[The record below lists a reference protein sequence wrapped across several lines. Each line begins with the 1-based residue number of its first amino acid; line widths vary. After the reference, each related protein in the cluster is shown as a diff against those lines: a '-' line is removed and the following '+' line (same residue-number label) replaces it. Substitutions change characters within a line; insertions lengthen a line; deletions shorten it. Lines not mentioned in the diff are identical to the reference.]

1 MPATMQCHIVSAEE
15 EIYSGRIA
23 MLSLVGTLGELGV
36 LPGHAPLLTGIR
48 PGPVRLRDENG
59 EEEVFYA
66 AGGYLEI
73 QPGVV
78 TVLADTALR
87 ASDIDEAAAAEAQQE
102 AERGP
107 HGSRRRNGLR
117 QGASATRGGHR
128 AAKDPRGTAQAP
140 AVIVGP
146 SARPETDGAAVGMP

>member
-1 MPATMQCHIVSAEE
+1 MPATMQCHIVSAEA

-23 MLSLVGTLGELGV
+23 MLSATGTLGELGI

-59 EEEVFYA
+59 EEDVFYA
-66 AGGYLEI
+66 AGGYLEV

-87 ASDIDEAAAAEAQQE
+87 ASDIDEAAASQAQQD
-102 AERGP
+102 AERAL
-107 HGSRRRNGLR
+107 SE
-117 QGASATRGGHR
+117 
-128 AAKDPRGTAQAP
+128 AAAELDYGRVQAQLAAATAQQRTLEELRK
-140 AVIVGP
+140 
-146 SARPETDGAAVGMP
+146 ARR

>member
-1 MPATMQCHIVSAEE
+1 MRATMQCHIVSAEA

-23 MLSLVGTLGELGV
+23 MLSATGTLGALGI

-59 EEEVFYA
+59 EEDVFYA
-66 AGGYLEI
+66 AGGYLEV

-87 ASDIDEAAAAEAQQE
+87 ASDIDEAAASQAQQE
-102 AERGP
+102 AERAL
-107 HGSRRRNGLR
+107 SE
-117 QGASATRGGHR
+117 
-128 AAKDPRGTAQAP
+128 AAAELDYGRVQAQLAAATAQQRTLEELRK
-140 AVIVGP
+140 
-146 SARPETDGAAVGMP
+146 ARR

>member
-1 MPATMQCHIVSAEE
+1 MPATMQCHIVSAEA

-23 MLSLVGTLGELGV
+23 MLSATGTLGELGI

-59 EEEVFYA
+59 EEDVFYA
-66 AGGYLEI
+66 AGGYLEV

-87 ASDIDEAAAAEAQQE
+87 ASDIDEAAAAQAQQE
-102 AERGP
+102 AERAL
-107 HGSRRRNGLR
+107 SE
-117 QGASATRGGHR
+117 
-128 AAKDPRGTAQAP
+128 AAAEMDYGRVQAQLAAATAQQRTLEELRK
-140 AVIVGP
+140 V
-146 SARPETDGAAVGMP
+146 RR